1 MNERYYLIWK
11 KLKKNTWLTSENIQS
26 PTRCTKNEEVLR
38 NTEASVLKITINN
51 KLLSLKAEMGKL
63 QPRL

>member
-1 MNERYYLIWK
+1 MKRYYLIWE

-38 NTEASVLKITINN
+38 NTEASVLKIIMNN
-51 KLLSLKAEMGKL
+51 TMLSWKTELGKL
-63 QPRL
+63 